1 MFNIRIGNVNERP
14 IDRLLETHGLKR
26 RDISHWIVHSGGKKV
41 IDAIKYN
48 IGITEH
54 DVRHTT
60 SVLRDLGNLSSGS
73 FLFSLKRLLDEG
85 VVRRGDYAV
94 LMTMGPGSTIETAL
108 VRW

>member
-1 MFNIRIGNVNERP
+1 MGANAEKPV
-14 IDRLLETHGLKR
+14 DRLLDAHGLKR

-48 IGITEH
+48 IGITEY

-60 SVLRDLGNLSSGS
+60 SVLRDFGNISSGS
-73 FLFSLKRLLDEG
+73 FLFSYQRLLNEG
-85 VVRRGDYAV
+85 LVRRGDYGV